1 MSTVEELVA
10 RSREAQ
16 KQFEFATQE
25 QADAAARAVCKAVYD
40 NQEMLGKM
48 AAEESRMGDVN
59 DKIAKCRNKSALIWE
74 SLKGKKSVG
83 VIRRIEEKR
92 MLEIAKPVGVVC
104 AVLPSTNPVVTP
116 MGNAAAALKTRNSII
131 FGPHPRGIN
140 VCKVVVDLFRK
151 ELAKLGLPEDL
162 VLCLEEVSLEDSNK
176 LMSMVDEIVATGGS

>member
-74 SLKGKKSVG
+74 SYPQN
-83 VIRRIEEKR
+83 RREE
-92 MLEIAKPVGVVC
+92 
-104 AVLPSTNPVVTP
+104 
-116 MGNAAAALKTRNSII
+116 NA
-131 FGPHPRGIN
+131 
-140 VCKVVVDLFRK
+140 
-151 ELAKLGLPEDL
+151 
-162 VLCLEEVSLEDSNK
+162 
-176 LMSMVDEIVATGGS
+176 